1 MARREV
7 RGGGTCCISF
17 TFAVLGR
24 HFVTVWVAGRGT
36 GVVGGGWDE
45 DVRGG
50 VGEEVVGRCGRGKSV
65 CTAGGGDGKR
75 GVSGEGGEG

>member
-1 MARREV
+1 VGGWQGYRC
-7 RGGGTCCISF
+7 GGG
-17 TFAVLGR
+17 
-24 HFVTVWVAGRGT
+24 
-36 GVVGGGWDE
+36 GVGE

-65 CTAGGGDGKR
+65 CTAGGGEGKR

>member
-1 MARREV
+1 
-7 RGGGTCCISF
+7 
-17 TFAVLGR
+17 
-24 HFVTVWVAGRGT
+24 VWVAGRA
-36 GVVGGGWDE
+36 GVQVWWGWGWDE

-65 CTAGGGDGKR
+65 CTAGGGEGKR